1 MGHCNKIETSFLL
14 GVFALFHI
22 AQSAL
27 RQILALARFVYK
39 LFLNLGLKLQ

>member
-14 GVFALFHI
+14 FALFHI